1 MTQDQELISIPGALL
16 AGPGKGEEEQDGVL
30 TLMIVNHLV
39 DHTVPAVEYQV
50 YFVVTEPLVLVLN
63 NL

>member
-1 MTQDQELISIPGALL
+1 MTQDQELINVHHALL

-30 TLMIVNHLV
+30 TLMITNHLA

-50 YFVVTEPLVLVLN
+50 YFVVKEHLVLVLN

>member
-1 MTQDQELISIPGALL
+1 MTQDQELINVHHALL

-30 TLMIVNHLV
+30 TLMIINHLA

-50 YFVVTEPLVLVLN
+50 YFVVKEHLVLVLN